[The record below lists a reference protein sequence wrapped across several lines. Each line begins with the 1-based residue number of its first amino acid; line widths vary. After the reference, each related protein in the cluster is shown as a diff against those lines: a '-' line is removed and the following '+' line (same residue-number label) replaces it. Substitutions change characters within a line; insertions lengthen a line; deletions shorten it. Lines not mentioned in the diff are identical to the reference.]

1 MLRIKFNKSFGNT
14 KIGFDISCVL
24 LSIILS
30 LIFFHFSIVGIRE
43 GTIISAICAGIV
55 VKFFQRHLSGP
66 IENTLTKPNVK
77 A

>member
-1 MLRIKFNKSFGNT
+1 MLRIKFNKSFGNI

-55 VKFFQRHLSGP
+55 VKFFQRHLNGP